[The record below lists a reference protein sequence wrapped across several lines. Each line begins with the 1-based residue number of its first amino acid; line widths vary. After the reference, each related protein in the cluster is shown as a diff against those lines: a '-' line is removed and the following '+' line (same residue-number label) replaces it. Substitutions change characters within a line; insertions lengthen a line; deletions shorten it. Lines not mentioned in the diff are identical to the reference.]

1 MSDSV
6 VGEVKKQV
14 TDIQAKSN
22 LRRGNNEGKDPGL
35 GHPRDGGQVR
45 AWAVKS
51 ARQAKLEVET

>member
-1 MSDSV
+1 MWLD
-6 VGEVKKQV
+6 EVKKQV